1 MVLVPKEVRRLEK
14 DISWS
19 CDGPPCKDAGEGCF
33 PEKSRYR
40 CVHYGDGGRCNRD
53 LCGDCF
59 KPKETSA
66 SPQEESGLRRS
77 GREPR
82 PSALRAGEEWEVGES
97 RGQRT
102 EHEQRSPQGKMR
114 RVGATPPSPLKA
126 EISPGRVGRRS
137 NDRRGGRA
145 RSEEQQTPLN
155 SGSGPSG
162 RTTRR
167 TPASADSRSGGRE
180 EKDTRERGREER
192 VGRETR
198 GERRRGHDEGSP
210 KRSGRG
216 SSGRRREEASSEEEQ
231 DTPIYPAPG
240 HVRFSPSV
248 KNKTSGS
255 PFGRKTR
262 SGRRPY
268 SYIQSLPSE
277 DEQSAF
283 NKQYSRDLRK
293 RQKRK
298 ASEEDAK
305 EEEKRERRS
314 SRHRLESS
322 SGGEE
327 LSLGARKRNLRAARK
342 EQKEEEEEEGNEEED
357 DEDAG
362 DPTVTEASVRRSS
375 RRRLQ
380 SEGEAGE
387 EADTE
392 SGVEKEQTG
401 DNDTE
406 EEETPVRRSSRRRIL
421 AASEEDEEEGEEE
434 EDADEEDHR
443 NEKRKPPKR
452 KSEVDWL
459 KRSDDE

>member
-1 MVLVPKEVRRLEK
+1 
-14 DISWS
+14 
-19 CDGPPCKDAGEGCF
+19 
-33 PEKSRYR
+33 
-40 CVHYGDGGRCNRD
+40 
-53 LCGDCF
+53 
-59 KPKETSA
+59 
-66 SPQEESGLRRS
+66 
-77 GREPR
+77 
-82 PSALRAGEEWEVGES
+82 
-97 RGQRT
+97 
-102 EHEQRSPQGKMR
+102 MR
-114 RVGATPPSPLKA
+114 RVGTTPSPLKSS

-137 NDRRGGRA
+137 NDRARGGRA
-145 RSEEQQTPLN
+145 RSEEQQTPLL
-155 SGSGPSG
+155 SGGGGG

-167 TPASADSRSGGRE
+167 TPASADSRSGRE
-180 EKDTRERGREER
+180 ERETTTRERGREER
-192 VGRETR
+192 EMRGESRRGRE
-198 GERRRGHDEGSP
+198 ERRVGNGRDEGVGVSP
-210 KRSGRG
+210 KRNARG
-216 SSGRRREEASSEEEQ
+216 SSGRRRGDESSEEDEQ

-255 PFGRKTR
+255 PYGRKTR

-305 EEEKRERRS
+305 EEDQREGRRS

-342 EQKEEEEEEGNEEED
+342 ESKEEEENEENEEED
-357 DEDAG
+357 EDGAG

-387 EADTE
+387 KAD
-392 SGVEKEQTG
+392 
-401 DNDTE
+401 
-406 EEETPVRRSSRRRIL
+406 
-421 AASEEDEEEGEEE
+421 
-434 EDADEEDHR
+434 
-443 NEKRKPPKR
+443 
-452 KSEVDWL
+452 
-459 KRSDDE
+459 